1 LSHFRIDIRQRAE
14 EVLALYPRPRSAML
28 PLLHLAQEQ
37 DGYVSDEGIA
47 EVAELTLT
55 TPADVRGT
63 ALFYDMFHLEPVG
76 RYVVGICTNI
86 ACLLAGGDE
95 LLAHA
100 STSLDCPV
108 GSTSS
113 DGLFSLEETECLAD
127 CDYAPCVQVNHR
139 YVRTTTADAFDAVVA
154 ELRVGTLDHD
164 VPQHGTLIRVRRA
177 GGLHAPRA
185 EVAAERSAASAARE
199 ARTPEETK

>member
-1 LSHFRIDIRQRAE
+1 MSHFRIDIRQRAE

-37 DGYVSDEGIA
+37 DGYVSDAGIA

-76 RYVVGICTNI
+76 KYVVGICTNI
-86 ACLLAGGDE
+86 ACLLAGGAE
-95 LLAHA
+95 LLEHA
-100 STSLDCPV
+100 TTTLGCPV
-108 GSTSS
+108 GSSS
-113 DGLFSLEETECLAD
+113 NDGLFTLEETECLAD
-127 CDYAPCVQVNHR
+127 CDFAPCVQVNHR
-139 YVRTTTADAFDAVVA
+139 YVRTTTPDAFDALVA
-154 ELRVGTLDHD
+154 ELRAGKLDHE
-164 VPQHGTLIRVRRA
+164 VPNHGTLIRVRRT

-185 EVAAERSAASAARE
+185 EVASERAAAHEQRE
-199 ARTPEETK
+199 ARAQETK

>member
-1 LSHFRIDIRQRAE
+1 
-14 EVLALYPRPRSAML
+14 
-28 PLLHLAQEQ
+28 
-37 DGYVSDEGIA
+37 
-47 EVAELTLT
+47 LTLT

-113 DGLFSLEETECLAD
+113 DGFFSLEETECLAD
-127 CDYAPCVQVNHR
+127 CDFAPCVQVNHR
-139 YVRTTTADAFDAVVA
+139 YVRTTTPAAFDAVVA
-154 ELRVGTLDHD
+154 ELRAGRLDHD

-177 GGLHAPRA
+177 GGLHAPGA

-199 ARTPEETK
+199 ARTPKETK